1 MGGKPNEKFM
11 SLIFPEIKLV
21 MKKFSYY
28 LKMWVMMTKN
38 SFLIVLSQ
46 KTVLGIFL
54 LGKILRFVFFIL
66 FLYFLIS
73 GANNLA
79 GYNINQSIFFFL
91 TYVIIDTI
99 SQFLYREVYKFRSLV
114 VSGDFDLVLVKPT
127 SALFR
132 VLAGGADI
140 IDFIT
145 IPPLLFA
152 VYYVGRILNPSNIE
166 VFYYFILVLNALLIA
181 TSFHIIVLALGI
193 ITLEIDHTVMIYRDL
208 TSLGRFP
215 IDIYKEPLR
224 STLLYIL
231 PIGVM
236 MTVPVK
242 TMFGLI
248 SIQGIALSITA
259 GIFSILLALKFWNF
273 ALKKYTS
280 ASS

>member
-91 TYVIIDTI
+91 TYIIIDTI

>member
-54 LGKILRFVFFIL
+54 LGKILRFVFFLL

-145 IPPLLFA
+145 IPPLIFA
-152 VYYVGRILNPSNIE
+152 VYYVGKILNPSNLD
-166 VFYYFILVLNALLIA
+166 VFYYIVLVLNALLIA
-181 TSFHIIVLALGI
+181 TSFHIMVLALGI
-193 ITLEIDHTVMIYRDL
+193 ITLEIDHTIMIYRDL

-215 IDIYKEPLR
+215 IDIYKEPLK
-224 STLLYIL
+224 STLLYLL

-248 SIQGIALSITA
+248 SIQGIILSIAA
-259 GIFSILLALKFWNF
+259 GFLSIFIALTFWKL
-273 ALKKYTS
+273 ALKKYSS

>member
-1 MGGKPNEKFM
+1 MKKIM
-11 SLIFPEIKLV
+11 SQIFPKIKLV

-66 FLYFLIS
+66 FLFFLIS

-91 TYVIIDTI
+91 TYMIIDTI
-99 SQFLYREVYKFRSLV
+99 SQFLYREAYKFRSLV

-145 IPPLLFA
+145 IPPLIFA
-152 VYYVGRILNPSNIE
+152 VYYVGRILNPSNVE
-166 VFYYFILVLNALLIA
+166 VLYYFVLVLNALLIA

-193 ITLEIDHTVMIYRDL
+193 ITLEIDHTIMIYRDL

-236 MTVPVK
+236 MTIPVK

-248 SIQGIALSITA
+248 SIQGIILSITA
-259 GIFSILLALKFWNF
+259 GVFSIFLALKFWDF

>member
-1 MGGKPNEKFM
+1 MKKFT
-11 SLIFPEIKLV
+11 SRFFSKIKLV
-21 MKKFSYY
+21 IKKFSYY
-28 LKMWVMMTKN
+28 LRMWVMMTKN
-38 SFLIVLSQ
+38 SFQIVLS
-46 KTVLGIFL
+46 KKIVLGIFL

-66 FLYFLIS
+66 FLFFLIS

-91 TYVIIDTI
+91 TYMIVDTI
-99 SQFLYREVYKFRSLV
+99 SQFLFREAYNFRSLV

-145 IPPLLFA
+145 IPPLIFV
-152 VYYVGRILNPSNIE
+152 VYYVGRMLNPSNLE
-166 VFYYFILVLNALLIA
+166 VFYYFILILNALLIA
-181 TSFHIIVLALGI
+181 MSFHIIVLAFGI
-193 ITLEIDHTVMIYRDL
+193 ITLEIDHAIMIYRDL

-224 STLLYIL
+224 STLLYLL

-236 MTVPVK
+236 MTIPVK

-248 SIQGIALSITA
+248 SVQGIILSISV
-259 GIFSILLALKFWNF
+259 GVFSIFLALRFWNF